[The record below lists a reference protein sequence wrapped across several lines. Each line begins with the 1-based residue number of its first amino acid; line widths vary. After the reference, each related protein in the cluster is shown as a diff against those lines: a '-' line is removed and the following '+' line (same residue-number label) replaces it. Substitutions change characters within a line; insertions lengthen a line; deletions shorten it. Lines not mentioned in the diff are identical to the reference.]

1 MVKSLIFVPG
11 LALALLFL
19 SLMPATVAAAVVAS
33 IDRDTIE
40 LNESFTLKVLVD
52 TNIDR
57 EPDAAA
63 LNDDFEVLTRSEL
76 SNTTIINGQISRSRT
91 WTYVLMAKRE
101 GELTIP
107 PITVGNERS
116 QPLSIGVAA
125 QRVAVPGEADIFLD
139 AEVDFPESYVQAQV
153 LYRLKVYR
161 AVATRQ
167 PRLSEP
173 EISGVDV
180 LVEAAADERS
190 YEALINGKSYT
201 VNERVYALFPQASG
215 QINIAPARFE
225 ARVLADGRITG
236 RKVFQSDAVTIDIKP
251 IPPPPPEFPD
261 AVWFPAKSVELTE
274 NWSRDTDSLRAGEP
288 ITRHVTVTALG
299 QLSTQ
304 IPVIEPIQSDA
315 VKIYPDKPELR
326 VTAAP
331 GGLLASRKDQY
342 AIIGV
347 EPGDVLLPDVE
358 LPWWNIEEGEWQVAR
373 LPATTIGIQASADAL
388 PVPAAARA
396 EQPLRMQSDVSGNTV
411 IHSNFWRRVSEA
423 LAVAWLLTLV
433 AWWFTRRPLASR
445 QSVTSDPRPAH
456 KEQAALLK
464 EARRAA
470 ANSNAH
476 AARSALL
483 EWARMQWPAHAPRSI
498 GDIAARVSDPLAREL
513 MELNRVSYGPGAKT
527 WDGAPLAAALRS
539 IRIDERAE
547 GQASAA
553 GALPPLMPQS

>member
-1 MVKSLIFVPG
+1 
-11 LALALLFL
+11 
-19 SLMPATVAAAVVAS
+19 VVAS

-52 TNIDR
+52 TAIDR

-107 PITVGNERS
+107 PIAVGNERS
-116 QPLSIGVAA
+116 QPLSIRVAA

-139 AEVDFPESYVQAQV
+139 AEVDFPETYVQAQV

-180 LVEAAADERS
+180 LVEAAAEERS

-236 RKVFQSDAVTIDIKP
+236 RKVFQSDAVTINIKP

-304 IPVIEPIQSDA
+304 IPIIEPIQSDA

-331 GGLLASRKDQY
+331 GGLLAIRKDQY

-373 LPATTIGIQASADAL
+373 LPATTIGIQPSADAL

-396 EQPLRMQSDVSGNTV
+396 EQPVRMQSDVSGNTV

-433 AWWFTRRPLASR
+433 AWWVTRRPLASR

-456 KEQAALLK
+456 KEQTALLK

-470 ANSNAH
+470 AGSNAN

-483 EWARMQWPAHAPRSI
+483 EWARLQ
-498 GDIAARVSDPLAREL
+498 
-513 MELNRVSYGPGAKT
+513 
-527 WDGAPLAAALRS
+527 
-539 IRIDERAE
+539 
-547 GQASAA
+547 
-553 GALPPLMPQS
+553 